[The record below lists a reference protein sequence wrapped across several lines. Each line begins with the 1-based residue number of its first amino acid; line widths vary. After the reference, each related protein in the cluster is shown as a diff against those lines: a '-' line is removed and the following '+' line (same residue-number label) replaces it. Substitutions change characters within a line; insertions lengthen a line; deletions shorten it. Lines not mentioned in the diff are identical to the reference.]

1 MMKEYQ
7 KKAFVELM
15 EKTQPSAKAFIDDF
29 NQLSK
34 KMEMLAPYMENKKEV
49 SPFMAEKME
58 QALGCISV
66 VYMMCKSE
74 SEGEY

>member
-1 MMKEYQ
+1 MKEN
-7 KKAFVELM
+7 KMKAFVELM
-15 EKTQPSAKAFIDDF
+15 DKTQPSAQAFIDDF

-34 KMEMLAPYMENKKEV
+34 KMEMLAPYMEDKKEV

-58 QALGCISV
+58 QALGNINI

-74 SEGEY
+74 KEGQY